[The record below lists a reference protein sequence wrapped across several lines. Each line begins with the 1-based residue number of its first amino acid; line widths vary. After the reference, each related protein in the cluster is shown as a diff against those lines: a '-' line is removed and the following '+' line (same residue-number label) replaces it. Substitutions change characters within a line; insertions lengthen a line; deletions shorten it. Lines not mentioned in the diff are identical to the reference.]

1 MVFNTPIIIKK
12 FNEDTEKFDNLFKIR
27 SRKPNKSK
35 GSEYFNSGAV
45 QSTHELVF
53 EVRYFKEL
61 KKISLNTQLYAI
73 EYKGVIYDII
83 DYDNFMMENRTVK
96 MLGVARSGQ

>member
-1 MVFNTPIIIKK
+1 MVFNVPIKIKK
-12 FNEDTEKFDNLFKIR
+12 LNEDSEVFEDFLNLK

-35 GSEYFNSGAV
+35 SSEYFNSGAI

-53 EVRYFKEL
+53 EVRYYREL

-73 EYKGVIYDII
+73 EYNDIIYDII
-83 DYDNFMMENRTVK
+83 DYDNFKMENKTVK
-96 MLGVARSGQ
+96 LLGVARSG